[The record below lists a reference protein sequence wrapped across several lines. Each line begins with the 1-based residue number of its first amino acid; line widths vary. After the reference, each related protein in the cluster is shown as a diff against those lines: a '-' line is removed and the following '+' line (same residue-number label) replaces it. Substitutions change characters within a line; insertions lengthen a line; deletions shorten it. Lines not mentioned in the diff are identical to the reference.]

1 MNTETKQERGEYRVV
16 YPQSVRPQLRLA
28 SAALAVA
35 DVSEHG
41 ARLLDPDSAN
51 RRVGERCEGQ
61 MTLAHGPTVAIRG
74 VVVRVYAD
82 GFALEFDEDAH
93 IILPHIIGEQRHLR
107 ELFPDW
113 R

>member
-1 MNTETKQERGEYRVV
+1 MNANSEYERGEYRIV

-28 SAALAVA
+28 NEVLQVV

-41 ARLLDPDSAN
+41 VRLIDPDVAN
-51 RRVGERCEGQ
+51 RRVGERYDGR

-74 VVVRVYAD
+74 AIVRVYED
-82 GFALEFDEDAH
+82 GFALAFDEDAH

-107 ELFPDW
+107 ELFPEW